1 MQSCQS
7 PCTNYFLLEIPRIKS
22 LFCCESHEKYP
33 NVWSLWQRTREDVV
47 LFGRLIQKKS
57 CKYFTW
63 GRGTELQNV
72 TLSML
77 LWLCWFIHD
86 IFPENCFIIF
96 KFSDDILNTSYGI
109 RESMFFFLL
118 FHKKNSKTGNQ
129 QTFLLDHFILQKIYF
144 LKYA

>member
-22 LFCCESHEKYP
+22 LFGCGSHEKYP
-33 NVWSLWQRTREDVV
+33 NAWILWQRTREDGV
-47 LFGRLIQKKS
+47 LFGRLRRKKS

-77 LWLCWFIHD
+77 LWLCCFIHD
-86 IFPENCFIIF
+86 IFPENCLIIL
-96 KFSDDILNTSYGI
+96 KFPDDILNTSYGI
-109 RESMFFFLL
+109 RECMFFFP
-118 FHKKNSKTGNQ
+118 FSTKNSKAGNQ
-129 QTFLLDHFILQKIYF
+129 QTFLLDHFIL
-144 LKYA
+144 